1 MLSESESELGAAKS
15 CDLWP
20 DEECVL
26 SLSPRRAL
34 DVSSLGICILSIGY
48 QKARTP
54 GKTM

>member
-34 DVSSLGICILSIGY
+34 DVSSLGICILNIGY